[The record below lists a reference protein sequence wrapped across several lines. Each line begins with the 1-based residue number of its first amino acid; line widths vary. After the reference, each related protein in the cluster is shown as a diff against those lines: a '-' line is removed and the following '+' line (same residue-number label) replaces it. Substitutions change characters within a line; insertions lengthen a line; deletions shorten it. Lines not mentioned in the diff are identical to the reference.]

1 MSFLKISNLIPLW
14 SKNIHFMSQLFL
26 NILRHFWVLIND
38 ISDKYLMYSR
48 EKSVYLLLLVEVF
61 HNLIL
66 SRWLTLFFKS
76 CISLLICC
84 LHLSIIEVRIE
95 EQIVIVNLLIQFYH
109 THLQLL
115 CILRELSHPFIILWW
130 WWFSC

>member
-1 MSFLKISNLIPLW
+1 
-14 SKNIHFMSQLFL
+14 
-26 NILRHFWVLIND
+26 
-38 ISDKYLMYSR
+38 MYSR
-48 EKSVYLLLLVEVF
+48 EKRVYLLLLVEVF

-84 LHLSIIEVRIE
+84 LHLSIIEVKIE

-130 WWFSC
+130 W

>member
-48 EKSVYLLLLVEVF
+48 GKSVYLLLLVEVF